1 MGFDVLDVF
10 GLAAIDVAWDV
21 EIEVVLFDLLD
32 ADHAGVFGDF
42 ETAVEDIDDFVDVH
56 GAETVLVAVLE
67 EAGASIDDEN
77 AFAGV
82 GVFLVDDYYAG
93 GDAGAIK
100 EVGRQADDA
109 LEIAL
114 AHEGAPNVGLGV
126 AAEEDAVREN
136 ACTFAVAPER
146 ADDVEEVGVIALL
159 GGRDAE
165 ALEAQVGVVAGIDAV
180 APGLVAE
187 GRIGDYV
194 VEGFDGVAVLE
205 FWIGQRVALLN
216 VRPRVVVED
225 HVHAGETGGGGV
237 LFLPVEGDLGA
248 GFVTH
253 FEEEGAGAAG
263 GVVDGGTGGG
273 GGVADA
279 DDLGHDAGDL
289 GGGVELAFALAAF
302 GGEVAHEV
310 FVGVTQD
317 VVAVG
322 AVLAEVEGGVF
333 EYGDQVGEAV
343 HLFFAAA
350 ELVAFVEVGHVGEAV
365 GFLEWRDD
373 FLVDLVAD
381 VGLAL

>member
-136 ACTFAVAPER
+136 ACAFAIAPER
-146 ADDVEEVGVIALL
+146 ADDVEEVGIVALL
-159 GGRDAE
+159 GGWDAE
-165 ALEAQVGVVAGIDAV
+165 GLESQVGVVAGIDAV

-194 VEGFDGVAVLE
+194 VEGFDGVAVFE
-205 FWIGQRVALLN
+205 FGIGQGVALLN
-216 VRPRVVVED
+216 VRPGIVVQD
-225 HVHAGETGGGGV
+225 HVHAGQAGGGGV

-248 GFVTH
+248 GFVAH
-253 FEEEGAGAAG
+253 FEEKGAGAAG
-263 GVVDGGTGGG
+263 GVVDGGAGGG
-273 GGVADA
+273 GRVADA
-279 DDLGHDAGDL
+279 HDFRYDAGDF
-289 GGGVELAFALAAF
+289 GGSVELAFALAAF

-310 FVGVTQD
+310 LVGVAQD
-317 VVAVG
+317 VVAFG
-322 AVLAEVEGGVF
+322 AVLGEVEGGGF
-333 EYGDQVGEAV
+333 EDGDQGGEAV
-343 HLFFAAA
+343 HLVLVAA
-350 ELVAFVEVGHVGEAV
+350 ELVVVVEVRHVGQ
-365 GFLEWRDD
+365 L
-373 FLVDLVAD
+373 
-381 VGLAL
+381 VGLFEGSDDLLVRSEERRV